1 MRSYEGL
8 VKRERLGKTVCNFRS
23 IAVNLL
29 TIDKVEQICSL
40 KFNCES
46 NVNPKCL
53 WNCTR
58 LTGRL
63 LNKIGG
69 KWMFF

>member
-1 MRSYEGL
+1 MAFLLPRECL
-8 VKRERLGKTVCNFRS
+8 VKTVCKFRS
-23 IAVNLL
+23 AAVNLL
-29 TIDKVEQICSL
+29 TIDKVEEICSL
-40 KFNCES
+40 KFDCEC

-53 WNCTR
+53 RNCTR

-69 KWMFF
+69 